1 MLIFESEG
9 VPHVTKAELAR
20 RIYEVAHLEGNF
32 LLRSGQ
38 VSHEYFDKYRFE
50 SNPELLAAIAE
61 QMEAL
66 LPEGTQWL
74 AGLELGGVPLATALS
89 LRTGLPVLFVRKEAK
104 PYGTQRLAE
113 GGDFSGA
120 RVAVIEDVIT
130 TGGQVIESTSALEEL
145 GADITGVLCVI
156 DREAGGSENI
166 SEAGWEL
173 RSVFTKSELEAHQ
186 S

>member
-1 MLIFESEG
+1 M
-9 VPHVTKAELAR
+9 TKAELAR
-20 RIYEVAHLEGNF
+20 RIYEVAHLEGEF

-50 SNPELLAAIAE
+50 SDPELLAAIAE

-66 LPEGTQWL
+66 LPDGTQWL

-113 GGDFSGA
+113 GGDFAGS
-120 RVAVIEDVIT
+120 RITVIEDVIT
-130 TGGQVIESTSALEEL
+130 TGGQVIESTQALAEL
-145 GADITGVLCVI
+145 GADVAGVLCVI
-156 DREAGGSENI
+156 DREAGGRENI
-166 SEAGWEL
+166 AQAGWEL
-173 RSVFTKSELEAHQ
+173 RSVFTKGELESYQ

>member
-1 MLIFESEG
+1 M
-9 VPHVTKAELAR
+9 TKAELAR
-20 RIYEVAHLEGNF
+20 RIYEAAHLEGEF

-38 VSHEYFDKYRFE
+38 ISNEYFDKYRFE
-50 SNPELLAAIAE
+50 SDPELLAAIAE

-89 LRTGLPVLFVRKEAK
+89 LRTGLPVLFVRKKAK

-113 GGDFSGA
+113 GGDFAGS

-130 TGGQVIESTSALEEL
+130 TGGQVIESTQALADL
-145 GADITGVLCVI
+145 GAEIAGVLCVI
-156 DREAGGSENI
+156 DREAGGRENI
-166 SEAGWEL
+166 AQAGWEL
-173 RSVFTKSELEAHQ
+173 RSVFTKSELEAHR

>member
-1 MLIFESEG
+1 M
-9 VPHVTKAELAR
+9 TKAELAR
-20 RIYEVAHLEGNF
+20 RIYQAAHLEGEF

-38 VSHEYFDKYRFE
+38 ISNEYFDKYRFE
-50 SNPELLAAIAE
+50 SDPELLEAITE

-89 LRTGLPVLFVRKEAK
+89 LRTGLPVLFVRKQAK
-104 PYGTQRLAE
+104 PYGTQKLAE
-113 GGDFSGA
+113 GGDFAGS

-130 TGGQVIESTSALEEL
+130 TGGQVIESTQALADL
-145 GADITGVLCVI
+145 GAEIVGVLCVI
-156 DREAGGSENI
+156 DREAGGRENI
-166 SEAGWEL
+166 AQAGWEL
-173 RSVFTKSELEAHQ
+173 RSVFTKGELESYQ